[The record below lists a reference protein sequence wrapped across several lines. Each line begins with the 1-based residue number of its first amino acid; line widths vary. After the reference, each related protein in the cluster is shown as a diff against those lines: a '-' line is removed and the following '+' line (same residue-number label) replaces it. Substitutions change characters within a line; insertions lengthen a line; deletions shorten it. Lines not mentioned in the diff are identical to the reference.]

1 MSEKSITTKKGRE
14 YLYDRFFR
22 IRSKVLSCGIY
33 RTEEGNSL
41 VRVTMKNGKHY
52 DFPGKKHWHCKIF
65 AREFRRRVLNIY
77 I

>member
-22 IRSKVLSCGIY
+22 IRSKVLSCEIY

-41 VRVTMKNGKHY
+41 VRGTMKNGKIY

>member
-1 MSEKSITTKKGRE
+1 MTITTKKGRD

-41 VRVTMKNGKHY
+41 VRVTMKNGKIY
-52 DFPGKKHWHCKIF
+52 DFPGEKHWHCKVF
-65 AREFRRRVLNIY
+65 AKEFRKKILNVY